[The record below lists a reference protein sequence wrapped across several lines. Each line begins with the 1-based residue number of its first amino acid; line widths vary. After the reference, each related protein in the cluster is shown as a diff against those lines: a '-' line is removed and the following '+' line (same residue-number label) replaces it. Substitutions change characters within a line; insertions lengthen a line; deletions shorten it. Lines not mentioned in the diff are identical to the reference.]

1 MPEPTKTIGNGRR
14 PGPEDAVGT
23 LQDLQRTALRDLVAL
38 SSECAA
44 RETAI
49 EEGRRQALQ
58 ACETESTAARL
69 EIERRREEFQRD
81 LERKHEDWLARIT
94 SQHAADLKTLATS
107 EKTSLQQIEL
117 EHSTTLKEVKQKYTQ
132 AAWLAETV
140 LEATQNQL
148 KAEAKEAE
156 SDLATRRRRIA
167 VLEQQGAAWAHMYSQ
182 EWPESAVATGPG
194 GEDEENRGRG
204 PKSDHAEGGGAPE
217 AGRTATS
224 FEDLNK
230 AAVEKME
237 ELGSLRLPRFMVG
250 VVPFL
255 IGLILCVAAAGL
267 AQLISG
273 EKSAQWHYMGMAA
286 GAALVISVLATIV
299 LRSKAFAEVRTVLAE
314 AREVVDAAALSV
326 ECEYRRGVA
335 DREKRKSDATQKRDR
350 EVHEAKARF
359 APLIN
364 HATHN
369 YEAALKVVEDERGRL
384 QPRIEERR
392 QQSQAEVEEWWRN
405 SQEELRQG
413 YENEVEAARK
423 SREARITGV
432 EAGYTADRG
441 ELTRS
446 WEEGLARIQ
455 APMDE
460 QSTAGGRK
468 FPPWSDT
475 TWNDWLPPRHFASVI
490 RFGELGVDLKQ
501 ITEDLPRQLALPE
514 SFSVPA
520 MLAFPNQASL
530 LIHSGQKG
538 HDQAVQ
544 TLQNVMLRL
553 LTSLPPGRVRFTII
567 DPVGLGQNFAGFMH
581 LADHD
586 EALVASRIWTNAD
599 HIEARLADL
608 TEHMETV
615 IQKYLRNEFET
626 IDDYNRQAGEL
637 AEPYRFLVVADFP
650 TNFSD
655 VAVQRLNSIAATGA
669 RCGVYTLVARDTR
682 QSLPAGTHLDELK
695 FHSVNLVFEDGR
707 FVWDDKVF
715 RRFPL
720 RLDAPPSEDF
730 LTRVLHVVGRYAK
743 EFKRVEVPFE
753 AITPAPDELWSRHSV
768 GDLSVPIGR
777 MGATRLQS
785 LRLGRGVAQ
794 HTLIAGKTGSGKSTL
809 LHVLITNLALW
820 YSPDEVEF
828 YLVDFKKGVEFKA
841 YATSELPHA
850 RAIAVESDR
859 EFGLSVLQ
867 RVDAE
872 LTRRGTLYRNLGV
885 QDIAAYR
892 EASKQPMPR
901 VLLIIDEFQEFF
913 SEDDKL
919 AQDASLLLDRLVRQ
933 GRAFGIHVLLGSQT
947 IGGTSGLARSTIG
960 QMAVRI
966 ALQTTETDSQII
978 LGDGNTAARLL
989 SRPGEAV
996 YNDAGGLVEGNSPFQ
1011 VAWLPDERRDEQL
1024 ARVREQAT
1032 KLGVRTEPA
1041 VVFEGNV
1048 PADIAK
1054 NDALAKVL
1062 WPRFPADETSGETPG
1077 PHLPQVSGP
1086 PRVWLGDPVAIKE
1099 ATAVTLRRQSG
1110 ANLIIVGQQEEA
1122 AMATMVAGVLSLVVI
1137 HPKDRAVFWLLDGS
1151 PADSPLASVL
1161 PRMPERLPHAVR
1173 LVDYRAVPDAI
1184 GELAAECQRRQ
1195 GSDDPNPP
1203 AVYVFVYGLQ
1213 RYRALRRQEDS
1224 FSFSMSGEEKKPQP
1238 DRQFADLLREG
1249 PALGMHVLTWCDTL
1263 AAVERTLDRNSMR
1276 EFDHRVLFQM
1286 SAADSSNL
1294 IDSPLA
1300 NKLGPNR
1307 ALYYSE
1313 EQGVLEKFRP
1323 YALPNAEWLA
1333 KVSERLKT
1341 VG

>member
-1 MPEPTKTIGNGRR
+1 MPEFTQTTDADAWNPS
-14 PGPEDAVGT
+14 PEDVAGT
-23 LQDLQRTALRDLVAL
+23 VQDLQRAALRDLVAL
-38 SSECAA
+38 CSECAA
-44 RETAI
+44 REVGI
-49 EEGRRQALQ
+49 EDRRRAALE
-58 ACETESTAARL
+58 ACETECAAATA
-69 EIERRREEFQRD
+69 EIERRRAEYQQD
-81 LERKHEDWLARIT
+81 LERKHDDWLARIAA
-94 SQHAADLKTLATS
+94 QHAADMNTLTTT
-107 EKTSLQQIEL
+107 EKTSLQQLEL

-140 LEATQNQL
+140 FEATQNQL
-148 KAEAKEAE
+148 KAEAKQAE
-156 SDLATRRRRIA
+156 SDLVARRRRITE
-167 VLEQQGAAWAHMYSQ
+167 LEQQGAAWAHMYSQ
-182 EWPESAVATGPG
+182 EWPASDVSIDAGNVTR
-194 GEDEENRGRG
+194 EDEERQGS
-204 PKSDHAEGGGAPE
+204 PEGGEQPKDMRPA
-217 AGRTATS
+217 AS
-224 FEDLNK
+224 VEDLDRM
-230 AAVEKME
+230 AVEKIA

-250 VVPFL
+250 AVPFL
-255 IGLILCVAAAGL
+255 IGLFLCVAAAGL
-267 AQLISG
+267 AQLASG
-273 EKSAQWHYMGMAA
+273 QKSAQWHYMGIAA
-286 GAALVISVLATIV
+286 GIALVLSVATTVV
-299 LRSKAFAEVRTVLAE
+299 LRSRASREVLAVMAQ
-314 AREVVDAAALSV
+314 AREALDAAALSV
-326 ECEYRRGVA
+326 ESEYRRGVA
-335 DREKRKSDATQKRDR
+335 DRDKRKAEAAQKRDR

-359 APLIN
+359 APLLN
-364 HATHN
+364 HAARN
-369 YEAALKVVEDERGRL
+369 YEAALKAVEGERQRL
-384 QPRIEERR
+384 QPRIEEQRK
-392 QQSQAEVEEWWRN
+392 QSQAEVEDWWRTRR
-405 SQEELRQG
+405 EELHQG
-413 YENEVEAARK
+413 YMNEVEAARRN
-423 SREARITGV
+423 REARIAAIDA
-432 EAGYTADRG
+432 EYASDRAA
-441 ELTRS
+441 LARL

-460 QSTAGGRK
+460 QNTAGGRK
-468 FPPWSDT
+468 FPPWDDAS
-475 TWNDWLPPRHFASVI
+475 WNDWVPPRHFAAVI
-490 RFGELGVDLKQ
+490 RFGELGVDLKE
-501 ITEDLPRQLALPE
+501 ITEELPRQLALPE

-538 HDQAVQ
+538 HDQAIQ

-567 DPVGLGQNFAGFMH
+567 DPLGLGQSFAGFMH

-695 FHSVNLVFEDGR
+695 THSVNLLFQDGR

-720 RLDAPPSEDF
+720 RLDTPPSEDV

-753 AITPAPDELWSRHSV
+753 AITPAPGELWSRRSAE
-768 GDLSVPIGR
+768 DLAVPIGR
-777 MGATRLQS
+777 MGATRLQT

-794 HTLIAGKTGSGKSTL
+794 HALIAGKTGSGKSTL

-841 YATSELPHA
+841 YATNELPHA

-872 LTRRGTLYRNLGV
+872 LTRRGTLYRNVGV

-901 VLLIIDEFQEFF
+901 VLLVIDEFQEFF

-919 AQDASLLLDRLVRQ
+919 AQDAGLLLDRLVRQ

-960 QMAVRI
+960 QMAVRV

-1011 VAWLPDERRDEQL
+1011 VAWLSDERRDEQL
-1024 ARVREQAT
+1024 ARVRDQAVR
-1032 KLGVRTEPA
+1032 LGVHTEPA

-1048 PADIAK
+1048 PADIGK

-1062 WPRFPADETSGETPG
+1062 RHRRPAGENTGEMPG
-1077 PHLPQVSGP
+1077 PHLSKAAGP

-1099 ATAVTLRRQSG
+1099 PTSVALRRQSG
-1110 ANLIIVGQQEEA
+1110 ANLMIVGQQEEA
-1122 AMATMVAGVLSLVVI
+1122 AMAMIVAGVLSLAAC
-1137 HPKDRAVFWLLDGS
+1137 HPTDRASFWLFDGS
-1151 PADSPLASVL
+1151 PADSPLARVL
-1161 PRMPERLPHAVR
+1161 PQMPELVPHAVR

-1184 GELAAECQRRQ
+1184 AELAAECQRRQ
-1195 GSDDPNPP
+1195 GSGDPDPP
-1203 AVYVFVYGLQ
+1203 AAYIFIYGLQ
-1213 RYRALRRQEDS
+1213 RYRVLRRQEDS
-1224 FSFSMSGEEKKPQP
+1224 FGFSMSSEEKKPQP
-1238 DRQFADLLREG
+1238 DKQYADLLREG
-1249 PALGMHVLTWCDTL
+1249 PSLGMHVLAWCDTL

-1323 YALPNAEWLA
+1323 YALPGAEWLA
-1333 KVSERLKT
+1333 TYAERVT
-1341 VG
+1341 ANT